1 MDYQLT
7 IHTPDGTTTRAL
19 TADPADL
26 AQAVHRHVRGLL
38 GGSIDIDLHGLD
50 GFAYRGTAHVADL
63 VITPTSEPPAA
74 DESAPARPRDPL
86 RGFTLRDIDQI
97 TRTAIQRRSAYAACD
112 ADERYA
118 AGWHAAVELLC
129 TSTEPP
135 TRHDL
140 IRAAW
145 DSADHE
151 TRRTAEHRGV
161 GRSRGDG
168 SRSDG
173 ATVRFW
179 AYWNHTTPSPE
190 AAIIERTALA
200 QIWPRLTPGQQAA
213 LQALAAHDDYDLA
226 AAALGMSRM
235 TFYQAVHK
243 ARRRFLALWLEGE
256 TPRRGWRDRRHTAP
270 QTQLHSI
277 SAHIRKRRRAG
288 VPA

>member
-7 IHTPDGTTTRAL
+7 IHTPTDTATRTL
-19 TADPADL
+19 TAEHGRL
-26 AQAVHRHVRGLL
+26 TQAVHGHVRGLL
-38 GGSIDIDLHGLD
+38 GSSRVTITLDPDTLTGTIANHG
-50 GFAYRGTAHVADL
+50 ATAGTFTVEAAP
-63 VITPTSEPPAA
+63 PT
-74 DESAPARPRDPL
+74 ARQPRDPMH
-86 RGFTLRDIDQI
+86 GYTLRDIDQI
-97 TRTAIQRRSAYAACD
+97 TRTAIQRRSAYSACD
-112 ADERYA
+112 TDERYA

-173 ATVRFW
+173 ATVKFW

-190 AAIIERTALA
+190 AVIIERTALS
-200 QIWPRLTPGQQAA
+200 QIWPRLTPGQQTV

-226 AAALGMSRM
+226 AAALGMTRA
-235 TFYQAVHK
+235 TFYQAIHK
-243 ARRRFLALWLEGE
+243 ARGRFLALWLEGE

-270 QTQLHSI
+270 QTQLHSV

-288 VPA
+288 AAA

>member
-1 MDYQLT
+1 MPAYRLT
-7 IHTPDGTTTRAL
+7 IRTL
-19 TADPADL
+19 TGDNAVRHITGDPGDL
-26 AQAVHRHVRGLL
+26 AQEVHRHVRGLL
-38 GGSIDIDLHGLD
+38 GSDRVTITLDPDALTGEITNHGATA
-50 GFAYRGTAHVADL
+50 GTFAVEVA
-63 VITPTSEPPAA
+63 PAA
-74 DESAPARPRDPL
+74 DRRPRDPMH
-86 RGFTLRDIDQI
+86 GFTLRDLDQI
-97 TRTAIQRRSAYAACD
+97 TRTAIQRRSAYYACD
-112 ADERYA
+112 IDERYA

-145 DSADHE
+145 DAADYE

-173 ATVRFW
+173 ATVKFW
-179 AYWNHTTPSPE
+179 AYWNHITPSPE
-190 AAIIERTALA
+190 AAIIERTALS
-200 QIWPRLTPGQQAA
+200 QIWPRLTPGQQAV

-226 AAALGMSRM
+226 AAALSMSRV
-235 TFYQAVHK
+235 TFYQAIHK

-256 TPRRGWRDRRHTAP
+256 TPRRGWRDRRRTTP
-270 QTQLHSI
+270 QTQLRSV

-288 VPA
+288 VAT